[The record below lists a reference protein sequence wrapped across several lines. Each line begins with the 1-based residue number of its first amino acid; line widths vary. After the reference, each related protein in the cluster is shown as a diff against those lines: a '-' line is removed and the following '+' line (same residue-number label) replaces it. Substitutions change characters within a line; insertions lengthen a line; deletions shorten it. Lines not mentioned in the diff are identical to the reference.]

1 MKNYNVMDYITDKYK
16 NVRAG
21 KYIGIFGNPIAHT
34 LSPVIHDNLSRLLG
48 LDEKYLPFHIE
59 SNLQDAV
66 NDAYDRG
73 ILGLNITVPHKQE
86 VMNYLMCIDEA
97 AQAIGAVNTLV
108 RCGGGFKGYNTDM
121 PGLAKAIS
129 SEGIS
134 LENKNIIM
142 LGAGGAARAVA
153 YMCLKYGAQ
162 KVYIVNRTIENAEK
176 IAEEISASFHA
187 EGKIIA
193 VPAEDYK
200 SIPRDKYIFIQCT
213 SVGLHEGDGL
223 PVVTDESFYD
233 MAEFGIDLIYNPART
248 PFLELLERKGIRTAN
263 GLKMLLYQGIMA
275 YELWNNISVSDGIA
289 DRIYRSLSAALYGP
303 DNNIILVGYMGS
315 GKTTVGTYIAREF
328 GYDFLD
334 TDEYIVR
341 KEGMSINDIFATKG
355 EPYFRKL
362 ETDILKE
369 LGERKHTVISTGGG
383 LPVKTEN
390 AELLRAL
397 GTVYYLRADAKTIYE
412 RVKDDN
418 GRPLLKV
425 EDPKK
430 KIEEMLK
437 ERAGAYDTAADVV
450 IDTAGKSVEQI
461 GRRIIWLS

>member
-1 MKNYNVMDYITDKYK
+1 METYNVTDYIVDEYK
-16 NVRAG
+16 NVSAG
-21 KYIGIFGNPIAHT
+21 TYIGIFGNPIAHT

-59 SNLQDAV
+59 GELQKAV
-66 NDAYDRG
+66 NDAYERG
-73 ILGLNITVPHKQE
+73 ILGLNITVPYKQE
-86 VMNYLMCIDEA
+86 VMNYLTCVDEA

-108 RCGGGFKGYNTDM
+108 RHKDGFKGYNTDM

-134 LENKNIIM
+134 LENKKIIM

-162 KVYIVNRTIENAEK
+162 KVYIVNRTVSNAEK
-176 IAEEISASFHA
+176 IAKEIGESFHA
-187 EGKIIA
+187 EEKITA
-193 VPAEDYK
+193 VSAEDYK
-200 SIPRDKYIFIQCT
+200 SIPYDKYIFIQCT

-223 PVVTDESFYD
+223 PIVSDEDFFG
-233 MAEFGIDLIYNPART
+233 MADFGIDLIYNPART
-248 PFLELLERKGIRTAN
+248 PFLALLDKKGIRTAN

-275 YELWNNISVSDGIA
+275 YELWNSISVSDSIA

-315 GKTTVGTYIAREF
+315 GKTTVGKYIAKEY

-334 TDEYIVR
+334 TDEYIVT

-369 LGERKHTVISTGGG
+369 LGERKRTVISTGGG
-383 LPVKTEN
+383 LPVKREN
-390 AELLRAL
+390 AELLRVL
-397 GTVYYLRADAKTIYE
+397 GTVYYLSADAETIYE
-412 RVKDDN
+412 RVKDDD

-430 KIEEMLK
+430 KIGEMLE
-437 ERAGAYDTAADVV
+437 EREMAYNDAADVV
-450 IDTAGKSVEQI
+450 IDTAQKGVEQI
-461 GRRIIWLS
+461 GRQIMGRR